1 MQNLITLIKE
11 ELEKN
16 KIEDIQFYDLSDRSY
31 LVPYMLIGTG
41 TSVKHISS
49 IAEKLS
55 DLIKA
60 TLPVTMS
67 LEGVAAKSPWVILD
81 LENIMIHLFT
91 SEERMRYNLEELYQV
106 SSNKRSPSS

>member
-1 MQNLITLIKE
+1 MQNLIQLVKE

-31 LVPYMLIGTG
+31 LVPYMIIGTG

-55 DLIKA
+55 DLIKGNFPL
-60 TLPVTMS
+60 TLS

-81 LENIMIHLFT
+81 LETIMVHLFIP
-91 SEERMRYNLEELYQV
+91 EERIRYNLEELYQA
-106 SSNKRSPSS
+106 SSTKRSPAS